1 MKIKI
6 SDSRKISAIQKE
18 FNTMF
23 PYLKLEFFSKPH
35 TKGGGSAKK
44 LMKSNSK
51 TIGECRTIHKKGNIT
66 IVPQMTVGD
75 LEQHFQDIYGLS
87 LQIFRK
93 SGKSWLET
101 TSTDAWTLQKQNT
114 EGEALSNLKYENNPN
129 EIDYD

>member
-6 SDSRKISAIQKE
+6 SDNRKISAIQKE
-18 FNTMF
+18 FNTVF

-51 TIGECRTIHKKGNIT
+51 TLGECRTIHKKGDIT

-101 TSTDAWTLQKQNT
+101 TSTDAWTLEKQNI
-114 EGEALSNLKYENNPN
+114 EGEALSNLKYENNAS